1 MCRAAAVPRVGLA
14 WAAAT
19 DQDRTEEVLGHE
31 ESQLAVPRCS
41 RELRLQTVPPP
52 PAQQQTVRAHNPTP
66 TLIPLPPQSFSVWYL
81 RIKDCLTPPGS
92 HRRHQEAREVRKQLS
107 GAWFAHG
114 SRMGLVPGGHHG
126 WPAVHLGGGRATPP
140 LLRFMI
146 VGAASAHGCSIAF
159 RVSWQGGLGGKTQ
172 LF

>member
-1 MCRAAAVPRVGLA
+1 VAVPRVGLA

-52 PAQQQTVRAHNPTP
+52 PAQQQTVRAHNPTT
-66 TLIPLPPQSFSVWYL
+66 TLIPLPPPSFSVWYL
-81 RIKDCLTPPGS
+81 RTKDCPTPPGS
-92 HRRHQEAREVRKQLS
+92 HRRDQEAREVRKQLS
-107 GAWFAHG
+107 RAWFAHG
-114 SRMGLVPGGHHG
+114 SRMVLVPGGPPG
-126 WPAVHLGGGRATPP
+126 GAAVHLGGGGRATSP

-159 RVSWQGGLGGKTQ
+159 RVSWQGGLGDVTQ